1 MSATAPVDRDE
12 QEGRE
17 PPRSKGRRWGRIA
30 AAAAVGVALVTAP
43 WWGPRALSS
52 LAFFRV
58 RKVEIEGARYLSPSE
73 LVARLH
79 VDTSVSIFDDVAPLA
94 ARLAGDPQVAKVEV
108 VRKLPGTLVVRVTE
122 NLPIALVP
130 GPGGALRAVDGAGR
144 ILPIDPSRVTVDVPV
159 VEQRDTAVLRLLSAV
174 RDEAPALYARIS
186 DARRVGKGELTL
198 DLSGAAGGGGA
209 DGGAV
214 LPVRA
219 MTNVTVRRLTEIY
232 PVEEDLARRQRRAS
246 ELDLRYR
253 DQVIA
258 RLQ

>member
-1 MSATAPVDRDE
+1 VSAPAADRE
-12 QEGRE
+12 EKEGRE
-17 PPRSKGRRWGRIA
+17 TPPSPGRRRLRLALAGLVL
-30 AAAAVGVALVTAP
+30 AAVASSP
-43 WWGPRALSS
+43 WWGPRALRS

-58 RKVEIEGARYLSPSE
+58 RKVEIEGARYLSPSD
-73 LVARLH
+73 LIARLK
-79 VDTSVSIFDDVAPLA
+79 VDSSASVFDDVEPLER
-94 ARLAGDPQVAKVEV
+94 RLSDDPQVAKVEV

-144 ILPIDPSRVTVDVPV
+144 VLPIDPSRVSVDVPV
-159 VEQRDTAVLRLLSAV
+159 VEQRDTAVLRVLAAV
-174 RDEAPALYARIS
+174 RDSAPALYARIS
-186 DARRVGKGELTL
+186 DARRGAGKGELTL
-198 DLSGAAGGGGA
+198 TLSGAS
-209 DGGAV
+209 GAV

-219 MTNVTVRRLTEIY
+219 MTSVTVRRLAEIY
-232 PVEEDLARRQRRAS
+232 PVEEDLARRQRRAA